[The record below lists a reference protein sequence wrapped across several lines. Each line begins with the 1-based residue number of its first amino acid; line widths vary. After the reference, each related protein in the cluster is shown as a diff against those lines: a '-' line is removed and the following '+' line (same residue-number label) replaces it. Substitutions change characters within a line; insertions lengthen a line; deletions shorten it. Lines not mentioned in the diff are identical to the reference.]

1 MKLTKGNTSL
11 LIVLTGFLVLLV
23 LLQQKVV
30 VGWEWELLLAGFEA
44 ATVGALADWFA
55 VSALFYKIP
64 IPVISKHT
72 NIIVQKRD
80 KISNSIVDLVTNEW
94 LAPEVIRAKLSGISL
109 LDKLWELIE
118 APAMKQKFAQ
128 KTRWA
133 LQKVVPMMDSEA
145 VKDYLQKVLKTEL
158 EKLDLSTQIG
168 KWLREAV
175 SQNKH
180 LPACELLL
188 DKAGQLLTSDESQEK
203 MRHFLEEKFKEKS
216 EEGLMTSMFLKAA
229 TTFGGL
235 DSDSLSKKITDSL
248 LSELENAK
256 INPDHAIR
264 VQIENML
271 LTLAKNL
278 QTQDSSEQRRV
289 AEWEQYLQQKISN
302 DDVIKGLLGKLKNN
316 LEADLNNEDSTI
328 LNWISNALSDL
339 VQNFRNDT
347 KQQASLEEGL
357 KEMLLEVIDKNHTVI
372 GETVRESLNKL
383 DNVALVA
390 QIQDKVG
397 DDLEYIRLNG
407 AIIGGLV
414 GVVLSAIKMLMI

>member
-1 MKLTKGNTSL
+1 
-11 LIVLTGFLVLLV
+11 
-23 LLQQKVV
+23 
-30 VGWEWELLLAGFEA
+30 
-44 ATVGALADWFA
+44 
-55 VSALFYKIP
+55 
-64 IPVISKHT
+64 
-72 NIIVQKRD
+72 
-80 KISNSIVDLVTNEW
+80 
-94 LAPEVIRAKLSGISL
+94 
-109 LDKLWELIE
+109 
-118 APAMKQKFAQ
+118 MKQKIAQ
-128 KTRWA
+128 NTRWA
-133 LQKVVPMMDSEA
+133 LQQVVPMMDSEA

-168 KWLREAV
+168 KWLRDAV

-203 MRHFLEEKFKEKS
+203 MRLFLEEKFKEKS
-216 EEGLMTSMFLKAA
+216 EEGLMTSVFLKAA

-235 DSDSLSKKITDSL
+235 DSDSLRKKITDSL
-248 LSELENAK
+248 LTELENAK
-256 INPDHAIR
+256 INPDHTIR

-278 QTQDSSEQRRV
+278 QTQDSSEQKRV

-372 GETVRESLNKL
+372 GETVRGSLNKL
-383 DNVALVA
+383 DNVALVE

-414 GVVLSAIKMLMI
+414 GVILSAIKMLII

>member
-30 VGWEWELLLAGFEA
+30 AGWEWELLLAGFEA

-64 IPVISKHT
+64 IPILGKHT

-94 LAPEVIRAKLSGISL
+94 LAPKVIRAKLSGISL

-118 APAMKQKFAQ
+118 APAMKQKIAQ

-133 LQKVVPMMDSEA
+133 LQQVVPMMDSEA

-168 KWLREAV
+168 KWLRDAV

-203 MRHFLEEKFKEKS
+203 MRLFLEEKFKEKS
-216 EEGLMTSMFLKAA
+216 EEGLMTSVFLKAA

-235 DSDSLSKKITDSL
+235 DSDSLRKKITDSL
-248 LSELENAK
+248 LTELENAK
-256 INPDHAIR
+256 INPDHTIR

-278 QTQDSSEQRRV
+278 QTQDSSEQKRV

-372 GETVRESLNKL
+372 GETVRGSLNKL
-383 DNVALVA
+383 DNVALVE

-414 GVVLSAIKMLMI
+414 GVILSAIKMLII